1 VLGVLGKHRAKG
13 LPEIVDLD
21 VLTRAG
27 VPVTLAPR
35 TLQALK
41 ALDLI
46 GDDGKLTDTFEGL
59 RLASEADYQER
70 MGDWLRSAYAD
81 VLTYVDPETATEV
94 QLRDAFRTYK
104 PTGQQTRMVSLFQ
117 ALFAAAGL
125 APERQRQA
133 PKRTTPASGSGK
145 IKPGLTNSQRAA
157 VRALGGRRSPSP
169 KPRQPLG
176 SPSLPTALAG
186 LLASLPSDGRWTQ
199 AQRDKFM
206 TAFPVM
212 LDFAFEIVPEADLA
226 SGETN
231 TATDR

>member
-1 VLGVLGKHRAKG
+1 M
-13 LPEIVDLD
+13 VDLD

-27 VPVTLAPR
+27 VPETLAPR

-46 GDDGKLTDTFEGL
+46 ADDGKLTDTFEGL
-59 RLASEADYQER
+59 RLASEADYQQR
-70 MGDWLRSAYAD
+70 MGDWLRNAYGD
-81 VLTYVDPETATEV
+81 VLTYVEPETATEV

-133 PKRTTPASGSGK
+133 PKRTATANGGA
-145 IKPGLTNSQRAA
+145 KPKPPVARAA
-157 VRALGGRRSPSP
+157 AVSPIGHAP
-169 KPRQPLG
+169 HRPPAIQQLTPYDG
-176 SPSLPTALAG
+176 LPPALAG
-186 LLASLPSDGRWTQ
+186 LLASLPADKRWTQ

-206 TAFPVM
+206 AAFPVM
-212 LDFAFEIVPEADLA
+212 LDYAFEIVPEAAVA
-226 SGETN
+226 SADNENG
-231 TATDR
+231 D